1 MQEAKPVSTHAISYD
16 DLPYTNLPFAQTHPD
31 RIAALATLFGLEPVP
46 LDRCRVL
53 ELGCAAAG
61 NLIAMAVT
69 MPHAQF
75 VGIDLSERQIADGRA
90 TVGALGLPNVDL
102 RAMSIMDVDERLGEF
117 DYIIAHGVYSWVPDD
132 VQARTLELCS
142 RRLSANGIAFIS
154 YNALPGWHARGVIRD
169 LMRYHAEQ
177 FPDPHTK
184 VQHARAIGDFLA
196 ASLTTDTPYKAAVT
210 SQIESL
216 RGEPDTYIAHEY
228 LEATNDPLY
237 FHQFVERAKTHRLQY
252 LADADFG
259 TMLAS
264 NFPPQI
270 EQRLLQLAP
279 DVIRQEQYM
288 DFLRNRSFRQ
298 TLLVH
303 EDRVVD
309 RKLGPQR
316 LRRLFVS
323 GSFEPE
329 GPAADWDAA
338 GIATFRGA
346 QGARLHTGNVVTRA
360 AAIVLSERWPTA
372 IRFDELLREAIAH
385 LRAPAAS
392 EAKLEATLAADV
404 LRCVGAGLVQL
415 YVRPSSFARAVDG
428 KPRASPLARLQ
439 AQRELRVTNLRHEPV
454 QLNSDVAR
462 LIQLLDG
469 TRTRDEI
476 VRITTQWATANAAV
490 TGRPIPAD
498 AARFVGDVVDQTLA
512 QLARSALLTAAD

>member
-1 MQEAKPVSTHAISYD
+1 MLGTSNEALAARYDEIAYAALPHAR
-16 DLPYTNLPFAQTHPD
+16 THPD
-31 RIAALATLFGLEPVP
+31 RLATVASFLGMHPPDVAQ
-46 LDRCRVL
+46 CRVL
-53 ELGCAAAG
+53 EVGCSDG
-61 NLIAMAVT
+61 SNLIPMALGL
-69 MPHAQF
+69 PSAQF
-75 VGIDLSERQIADGRA
+75 VGCDLSERSLDAGRRTIAELRLSNIVLVHEDLA
-90 TVGALGLPNVDL
+90 ALSASHGT
-102 RAMSIMDVDERLGEF
+102 F

-237 FHQFVERAKTHRLQY
+237 FHRFVERAKTHRLQY

-303 EDRVVD
+303 EDRVID

-498 AARFVGDVVDQTLA
+498 AARFVGGVVDQTLA
-512 QLARSALLTAAD
+512 QLARSALLAAAD